1 MRKELS
7 LVTITLV
14 VLALLMALAS
24 WAQQEVPPP
33 GPGQEV
39 APPAPMVPAAPTA
52 PQAARVHP
60 METITGKVVAVNR
73 HTPKKPGKLERVIL
87 VLQTDRGAVKVLLGP
102 AKYYD
107 QQALKLAPGDQVE
120 IKGVKFSRAKTPT
133 WKAREV
139 KKGDQVWNLRDDT
152 PGRSLYRKAQRHSG
166 VM

>member
-7 LVTITLV
+7 LVTITLM

-39 APPAPMVPAAPTA
+39 APPAPMAPAAPK
-52 PQAARVHP
+52 AARVHP
-60 METITGKVVAVNR
+60 LETITGKVVAINR

-87 VLQTDRGAVKVLLGP
+87 VLETDRGAVKVLLGP

-107 QQALKLAPGDQVE
+107 RQALKLAPSDQVE

-133 WKAREV
+133 WRAREV

-152 PGRSLYRKAQRHSG
+152 PRRSLYRKSERPS
-166 VM
+166 VDR

>member
-7 LVTITLV
+7 LVTVTLV
-14 VLALLMALAS
+14 VLALLMALGS

-39 APPAPMVPAAPTA
+39 APPAAPAAPK
-52 PQAARVHP
+52 AARVHP
-60 METITGKVVAVNR
+60 METIMGKVVAVNR

-87 VLQTDRGAVKVLLGP
+87 VLETDRGALKVLLGP

-120 IKGVKFSRAKTPT
+120 VKGVRLPRAKTPSLR
-133 WKAREV
+133 AREV
-139 KKGDQVWNLRDDT
+139 KRGDQVWNLRDAAT
-152 PGRSLYRKAQRHSG
+152 GRSLYRKSERPSG
-166 VM
+166 DR